1 MVKLLLDVHVSDRR
15 VGGPLRD
22 LGHDVVAAQADE
34 QLKRL
39 DDEPLLEWAW
49 ARRRI
54 VVTGNVRDFVP
65 ITVKWARTGK
75 PHAGCILFPANV
87 ENHHH
92 GTIIAGVKALLLG
105 IAQEDWKDLVRWL
118 P

>member
-1 MVKLLLDVHVSDRR
+1 MSDRK
-15 VGGPLRD
+15 VGVPLRA

-49 ARRRI
+49 VRRRI
-54 VVTGNVRDFVP
+54 IVTGNVRDFAP
-65 ITVKWARTGK
+65 ITANWARMGK
-75 PHAGCILFPANV
+75 PHAGCILFPASV
-87 ENHHH
+87 QYHHH
-92 GTIIAGVKALLLG
+92 GAIIAGIKALLLG
-105 IAQEDWKDLVRWL
+105 TTQEEWQDLVRWL